1 MEATLSKQL
10 ARDHASGD
18 FGRALEGYSE
28 IAKQLEDALLSKCQ
42 QLNAANSLIRTYRE
56 EFDKLEKQI
65 LALQAALA
73 AKDVELKRFL
83 DSHEECTDFDGFTAQ
98 IVSLDDYHEA
108 QEALDIKPGDAEV
121 RKLVAKHVR
130 KAYEYRMTYASQI
143 EDGSAPL

>member
-1 MEATLSKQL
+1 MAMEEVERQDIKTAIDMLDDLYDADNPSL
-10 ARDHASGD
+10 DNISLNHCVNVLMDCGN
-18 FGRALEGYSE
+18 E
-28 IAKQLEDALLSKCQ
+28 IA
-42 QLNAANSLIRTYRE
+42 SLRA
-56 EFDKLEKQI
+56 KV